1 MILNIL
7 IIMYGVHFV
16 LILIFFLLFLQVKM
30 ILYEVLRLYPPVSLL
45 TRRTYKEVELGGIK
59 YPAGVD
65 LLLPTIFIQ
74 HDPDIW
80 GNDASKFNPERFSEG
95 VSKASKEQGT
105 FFPFGMGPRICI
117 GQNFALLEAKIAL
130 VTILQNF
137 YFELSPSYAHAP
149 RTVLSLQPQHG
160 SQIKLKKL

>member
-1 MILNIL
+1 M
-7 IIMYGVHFV
+7 
-16 LILIFFLLFLQVKM
+16 
-30 ILYEVLRLYPPVSLL
+30 
-45 TRRTYKEVELGGIK
+45 
-59 YPAGVD
+59 
-65 LLLPTIFIQ
+65 PTIFIQ